1 MVFLQTYYFENYNV
15 NTDYYVTL
23 CALGFSL
30 PASSAK
36 ALRHVFECLAICTST
51 MATSP
56 LIFPNRPF
64 DIDELIAG
72 PTVPNFQTALL
83 FPGRGIVTV

>member
-36 ALRHVFECLAICTST
+36 DILRTYGLGLDFLE
-51 MATSP
+51 
-56 LIFPNRPF
+56 R
-64 DIDELIAG
+64 
-72 PTVPNFQTALL
+72 TA
-83 FPGRGIVTV
+83 